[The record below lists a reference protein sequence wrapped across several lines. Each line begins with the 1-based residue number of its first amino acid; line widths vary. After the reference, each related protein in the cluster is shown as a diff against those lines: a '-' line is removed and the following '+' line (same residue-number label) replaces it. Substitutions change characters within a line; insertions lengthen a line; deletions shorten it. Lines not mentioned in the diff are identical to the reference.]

1 MIKKFYRNDSSQ
13 TITTER
19 IDYVQKKIG
28 SMKRTDEGFLQGN
41 AAIAKTGILTYILKD
56 GSTRRELVT
65 EDTLFSEES
74 MNSLKLKPVTN
85 QHPKERMLNSKTVK
99 KRKVGMTGEN
109 IKRDGEF
116 LTTSL
121 VITDSDAIKDIEGGT
136 SELSPG
142 YKVNL
147 LLESGEFNGEKYDAI
162 QLNRKYNH
170 LATCNYARGGHDLKL
185 NLDDKSR
192 FDGFEV
198 DIEYI
203 KNKQNNELNVKGVKE
218 MPKIKINSIDYDAA
232 QEVINYIESLKNDS
246 TSLKK
251 ENESLQAKHDKV
263 LGENDSLKED
273 HKKLED
279 SIPSLISKG
288 VKEKVAID
296 AACKSVLSEEEIK
309 NLDGKSNDDI
319 KKAII
324 LKKYPESK
332 LDDKSSAYIEGRFD
346 SVIES
351 INTDNSDDD
360 KINKQRKVVNQNKYK
375 SDNKNDNDDPYE
387 NMVKRDSELW
397 KKDPNELK

>member
-1 MIKKFYRNDSSQ
+1 MIKKLYKNDSSQ

-41 AAIAKTGILTYILKD
+41 AAIAKTGILTYALKD

-85 QHPKERMLNSKTVK
+85 QHPKERMLNSRTVK

-109 IKRDGEF
+109 IEKDGEF

-121 VITDSDAIKDIEGGT
+121 VITDNDAIKDIEGGT
-136 SELSPG
+136 TELSPG
-142 YKVNL
+142 YKVDL

-170 LATCNYARGGHDLKL
+170 IATCDKARGGSDLKL
-185 NLDDKSR
+185 HLDDKSR

-198 DIEYI
+198 DIEHM
-203 KNKQNNELNVKGVKE
+203 KNKQNNDLNVKGVKE
-218 MPKIKINSIDYDAA
+218 MPKIKINNIDYDAA
-232 QEVINYIESLKNDS
+232 QEVINYIESLRNDS

-251 ENESLQAKHDKV
+251 ENESLQSKHDKV

-279 SIPSLISKG
+279 SIPSLISEG

-296 AACKSVLSEEEIK
+296 TACKSVLSEEEIK

-346 SVIES
+346 SVVES
-351 INTDNSDDD
+351 INTDKADD
-360 KINKQRKVVNQNKYK
+360 KINNQRKTVNQNNYK
-375 SDNKNDNDDPYE
+375 ADNKSNDDPYE
-387 NMVKRDSELW
+387 KMVKRDSERW
-397 KKDPNELK
+397 KEDPNELK